1 MDHRDKAVRVKVCGI
16 TRAEDALAAV
26 RAGVDALG
34 FVFHTSS
41 PRYITPEQAEG
52 IIRTL
57 PPFVVTVGVF
67 VNLNREAVKKIA
79 ARSGIQVIQL
89 HGNEDPEQCVGYNL
103 PVIKA
108 FRFSASERLPEFEE
122 YQVSGLLMDSASR
135 GQWGGTG
142 VPLDWERLSRCLD
155 SSGENI
161 QHRLVIA
168 GGLDPQNVGEA
179 LRLVKPYAVDVSSG
193 VESEPG
199 KKSEK
204 MIKEFMHAVVN
215 AGFAQNVA

>member
-1 MDHRDKAVRVKVCGI
+1 MDHRDKAARVKVCGI
-16 TRAEDALAAV
+16 TRVEDALAAV

-34 FVFHTSS
+34 FVFHPSS
-41 PRYITPEQAEG
+41 PRYITPEKADG
-52 IIRTL
+52 IIRAL
-57 PPFVVTVGVF
+57 PPFVITVGIF
-67 VNLNREAVKKIA
+67 VNLNREEVKKIA
-79 ARSGIQVIQL
+79 AKSGIQVIQL
-89 HGNEDPEQCVGYNL
+89 HGNEDPEQCMGYNR

-108 FRFSASERLPEFEE
+108 FRFSASERLPEFVE
-122 YQVSGLLMDSASR
+122 YQVSGLLIDSASR

-142 VPLDWERLSRCLD
+142 IPFDWELLSRCLGCL
-155 SSGENI
+155 GENI
-161 QHRLVIA
+161 RHRLVIA

-199 KKSEK
+199 KKNEK

>member
-16 TRAEDALAAV
+16 TRVEDALAAV

-34 FVFHTSS
+34 FVFHPSS
-41 PRYITPEQAEG
+41 PRYITPEKAEE

-57 PPFVVTVGVF
+57 PPFVVAVGVF
-67 VNLNREAVKKIA
+67 VNLSRAEVKKIA
-79 ARSGIQVIQL
+79 AKSGIQVIQL
-89 HGNEDPEQCVGYNL
+89 HGNEDPEQCVGYNR

-108 FRFSASERLPEFEE
+108 FRFSASERLPEFAE
-122 YQVSGLLMDSASR
+122 YQVSGLLIDSASR
-135 GQWGGTG
+135 GRWGGTG
-142 VPLDWERLSRCLD
+142 VPLDWEHLSRCLD
-155 SSGENI
+155 SSGESI
-161 QHRLVIA
+161 RHRLLIA

-179 LRLVKPYAVDVSSG
+179 LRLVKPFAVDVSSG

-199 KKSEK
+199 KKSKK